1 MISTASVA
9 LAMTGSF
16 PSRLAVTLL
25 VLLDGTMR
33 TQTVDPVV
41 AALVPVAV
49 AFAPFVWAL
58 FLAGVVLAFALALA
72 IGTVLG
78 HVTISFAG

>member
-9 LAMTGSF
+9 LSMTESF

-41 AALVPVAV
+41 VALVPVVV

-58 FLAGVVLAFALALA
+58 VLAEVVLAFALALA
-72 IGTVLG
+72 LETVPG
-78 HVTISFAG
+78 HVTVSFAG